1 MIELAVADTRTREHD
16 LHFARSDDRSGTDA
30 VLVLE
35 GAFQNVGDDLH
46 VTVSVGAKPLSWADP
61 VFVDDPQRSVAHV
74 LRIVV
79 VTEGERVPAIKPS
92 QVGGAAISGFAN
104 GQHDE
109 RRYPSGV

>member
-1 MIELAVADTRTREHD
+1 MHRFCLRVIELAVADTGARGHD
-16 LHFARSDDRSGTDA
+16 LHVAWSDDRSGTDA

-79 VTEGERVPAIKPS
+79 VAERKRVPTIKPPE
-92 QVGGAAISGFAN
+92 VGGAAISG
-104 GQHDE
+104 
-109 RRYPSGV
+109 